1 MTIQAPKL
9 ITFKQQVEENL
20 QKSIPAEVEP
30 VLREAMLYS
39 LAAGGKRIRPL
50 LVAAT
55 IDALGGDL
63 TKGLAFASAIEMV
76 HTYSLIHD
84 DLPAMDDDDF
94 RRGKPTSHRVY
105 GEATAIL
112 AGDALLTQAFAV
124 LSADNAGNSAAVKLA
139 LVELLASSAG
149 PLGMVGGQQADIL
162 AEKQA
167 VKLPDLVSIHARKTG
182 ALLKASVLAG
192 AHIGGAT
199 EEQFAGLATFAAHIG
214 VAFQICD
221 DILDVVGDENKLGK
235 KTGADLKLNKSTY
248 PALLTLEGA
257 KKALEAEY
265 QQALEALLDLQLQS
279 DLLLLLAEEI
289 IRRDN

>member
-1 MTIQAPKL
+1 M
-9 ITFKQQVEENL
+9 FKQHVEDRLQNL
-20 QKSIPAEVEP
+20 IPKDVEP
-30 VLREAMLYS
+30 LLRESMNYS
-39 LAAGGKRIRPL
+39 LSAGGKRIRPL

-63 TKGLAFASAIEMV
+63 AKGLAFATAIEMV

-94 RRGKPTSHRVY
+94 RRGKPTNHRIY

-112 AGDALLTQAFAV
+112 SGDALLTQAFSV
-124 LSADNAGNSAAVKLA
+124 LSADDALNLPEVRLT
-139 LVELLASSAG
+139 LVELLADSAG

-162 AEKQA
+162 AENQA
-167 VKLPDLVSIHARKTG
+167 VDLEALKSIHARKTG
-182 ALLKASVLAG
+182 ALLKAAVLAG

-199 EEQFAGLATFAAHIG
+199 KKQFTGLATFATHIG

-221 DILDVVGDENKLGK
+221 DILDVVGDEDKMGK

-265 QQALEALLDLQLQS
+265 QQAVSALQGLQLQPE
-279 DLLLLLAEEI
+279 LLLLLAEEI
-289 IRRDN
+289 IQRDN